1 MRKWLIFFLF
11 PASLLLAQG
20 EKAFDVKVPKGF
32 ANSYDGMN
40 LSDDFATDAQNILFD
55 SDLGAIK
62 RSGYARDNGVS
73 FGSQP
78 VNGLY
83 QFVNPQGNE
92 YLMAISSNQLLYSI
106 GGGTYTT
113 VFSTI
118 NKGTKAINNKGNS
131 PLGNQER
138 LNNKPLRTDN
148 KYN

>member
-32 ANSYDGMN
+32 ANSYDVMN

-118 NKGTKAINNKGNS
+118 NPNFDTNCVSALQRFTCVNS
-131 PLGNQER
+131 SQAFFFTGEPV
-138 LNNKPLRTDN
+138 
-148 KYN
+148 